1 MTLPL
6 HSTTYY
12 TLARNIRE
20 LQLGELQFISCSY
33 YTLARNIRELQ
44 PTRECCRR
52 TSYYTLARNIRELQQ
67 ARYTI
72 YESEHYTLARN
83 IRELQLLCLS
93 CLFVCHYTLA
103 RTIRIS
109 CPCTCRSSYFII
121 SYLSVVKSIFLS
133 SHDMIKDAVWASF
146 FDQKAGTRVTWKL
159 SSMYFLVASV
169 WKIFTNFLYAGL
181 SLSFS
186 LAAMIFT

>member
-1 MTLPL
+1 MPCSLSL
-6 HSTTYY
+6 YY

-20 LQLGELQFISCSY
+20 LQLQRKNTE
-33 YTLARNIRELQ
+33 IRKD
-44 PTRECCRR
+44 
-52 TSYYTLARNIRELQQ
+52 YTLARNIRELQQ
-67 ARYTI
+67 RR
-72 YESEHYTLARN
+72 LG
-83 IRELQLLCLS
+83 RELGS
-93 CLFVCHYTLA
+93 HYTLA

-121 SYLSVVKSIFLS
+121 SYLSVVKNIFLS
-133 SHDMIKDAVWASF
+133 IYDMIKDAAGASF

>member
-1 MTLPL
+1 MKTPIV
-6 HSTTYY
+6 YY
-12 TLARNIRE
+12 TLVRNIRE
-20 LQLGELQFISCSY
+20 LQRQAHFKDSLLD

-44 PTRECCRR
+44 PRASTDRFPFD
-52 TSYYTLARNIRELQQ
+52 YTLAR
-67 ARYTI
+67 
-72 YESEHYTLARN
+72 
-83 IRELQLLCLS
+83 
-93 CLFVCHYTLA
+93 V
-103 RTIRIS
+103 IRIS
-109 CPCTCRSSYFII
+109 YFFPA
-121 SYLSVVKSIFLS
+121 VFLFYYILFMRCKKHFPS
-133 SHDMIKDAVWASF
+133 SHDMIKDAVWGVF

>member
-1 MTLPL
+1 MQD
-6 HSTTYY
+6 Y

-20 LQLGELQFISCSY
+20 LQHIVLYSY
-33 YTLARNIRELQ
+33 GI
-44 PTRECCRR
+44 PD
-52 TSYYTLARNIRELQQ
+52 
-67 ARYTI
+67 
-72 YESEHYTLARN
+72 
-83 IRELQLLCLS
+83 
-93 CLFVCHYTLA
+93 YTLA

-121 SYLSVVKSIFLS
+121 SYLSVVKNIFLS